1 MKSIDTIIY
10 EEIKR
15 ALNEDASY
23 LIMSE
28 IKNDYYNAY
37 NALTKL
43 EESTYKA
50 NRSLSQSVVKLQ
62 LKLREMFSEL
72 NGFNVH

>member
-1 MKSIDTIIY
+1 MKSIDAIIS

-15 ALNEDASY
+15 ALNEDAPY
-23 LIMSE
+23 WV
-28 IKNDYYNAY
+28 NGQVRQDYYDAY
-37 NALTKL
+37 YALTKL

-62 LKLREMFSEL
+62 MQLREMFSA
-72 NGFNVH
+72 FNVN

>member
-1 MKSIDTIIY
+1 MKSIDAIIY

-15 ALNEDASY
+15 ALNEDAPY

-28 IKNDYYNAY
+28 IKDDYYNAY

-43 EESTYKA
+43 EESTFKA